1 MAPAI
6 LSLFLIQPG
15 PLPKAPVT
23 ETLRQAREWSVWQ
36 ADDKA
41 RFDQALG
48 HLAKR
53 NFKEADRLNRSLLAR
68 APKSIF
74 DDPPTLPLVMIKPSG
89 SDAVLPAD
97 KPMSGWRWRRE
108 SAWLS
113 VWAGDNERAFSE
125 FQAVMASSQTEALP
139 AVEGALFTLARLRR
153 WQDCLSLA
161 DQTRVGGSGLRAVYF
176 LASQNRWND
185 LRTTALGVSPSRPQG
200 TGSPPPTLSG
210 AIGGRRQVLPS
221 SSQPPLLP
229 TKSPSTGPSWASIE
243 ASLIILDSKLGALR
257 LKKGDTQANESV
269 LFWVNILLR
278 DAREAFPH
286 HRQAAYSALESLKK

>member
-23 ETLRQAREWSVWQ
+23 ETLRQAREWSAWQ

-97 KPMSGWRWRRE
+97 KPISGWKWRRE

-113 VWAGDNERAFSE
+113 AWAGEYERAFAE
-125 FQAVMASSQTEALP
+125 FRTVMASSQSEAIP
-139 AVEGALFTLARLRR
+139 AVEGALFALARLKR
-153 WQDCLSLA
+153 WQDCISLA
-161 DQTRVGGSGLRAVYF
+161 DQTKVGGSSLRAVYL
-176 LASQNRWND
+176 LASQNRWNE
-185 LRTTALGVSPSRPQG
+185 LRTTALGISSARPEG

-210 AIGGRRQVLPS
+210 AIGGRTQVLPGS
-221 SSQPPLLP
+221 RQRPLLP
-229 TKSPSTGPSWASIE
+229 TKAPLTGPSWASIE
-243 ASLIILDSKLGALR
+243 ASTIILDSKLAAFR
-257 LKKGDTQANESV
+257 LKKGDTQARESV

-278 DAREAFPH
+278 DAREAFPN
-286 HRQAAYSALESLKK
+286 HRQAAFAALDDLKK